1 MRATAAQEPLALIRR
16 LYDAWNSG
24 DVATA
29 AEVLA
34 PDVRWDTFG
43 GAKANAMQQTL
54 AGGSGGTWHLTAVA
68 VDLLVGIEDHVLA
81 FSRRTGA
88 APERIEIWT
97 LKDGRAVHYRGYPL
111 DDGLAVLSETTGSRK
126 LELVC
131 RAVVAFNR
139 GDKAGWMRIFTGD
152 GRAFAQRLEGTRLDD
167 IRVLGETFDALVLSA
182 AYHHGG
188 QVTPVH
194 LLLTFAGE
202 RARRVEPYPTAA
214 DALDAAAR
222 WSLPKPVNGRPG
234 RADSLTGFKAGR
246 PGRARR
252 AATGRAE
259 AASGRRPRRPPAARA
274 VTAARRRARASPS
287 CCCAAESRG
296 TPRSAGHRAARRARR
311 ARATPPGRRGPGN
324 RAAQ

>member
-16 LYDAWNSG
+16 LYDAWNAG

-43 GAKANAMQQTL
+43 AAKASPNAMQQTL

-68 VDLLVGIEDHVLA
+68 IDLLVGIEDHVLA

-97 LKDGRAVHYRGYPL
+97 LKDARAVHYRGYPL
-111 DDGLAVLSETTGSRK
+111 DEGLAVLSETTGSRK

-131 RAVVAFNR
+131 RALVAFNR
-139 GDKAGWMRIFTGD
+139 GDKTGWMRIFTGD
-152 GRAFAQRLEGTRLDD
+152 GRAFAQRLEGKRLDD
-167 IRVLGETFDALVLSA
+167 VRVLGETFEALVVSA
-182 AYHHGG
+182 TYHHGG
-188 QVTPVH
+188 QQTPVH

-202 RARRVEPYPTAA
+202 RVRRVEPHATTA

-222 WSLPKPVNGRPG
+222 WN
-234 RADSLTGFKAGR
+234 
-246 PGRARR
+246 
-252 AATGRAE
+252 
-259 AASGRRPRRPPAARA
+259 PA
-274 VTAARRRARASPS
+274 
-287 CCCAAESRG
+287 
-296 TPRSAGHRAARRARR
+296 
-311 ARATPPGRRGPGN
+311 
-324 RAAQ
+324 

>member
-1 MRATAAQEPLALIRR
+1 MRATAAHEPLALIRR
-16 LYDAWNSG
+16 LYEAWNNG
-24 DVATA
+24 DIATA

-34 PDVRWDTFG
+34 PDVQWDTYG
-43 GAKANAMQQTL
+43 AAKATPNAMQQTL

-111 DDGLAVLSETTGSRK
+111 DDGLAVLSETTRSRK

-131 RAVVAFNR
+131 RALLAFNR
-139 GDKAGWMRIFTGD
+139 GDTAGWMRIFTGD

-167 IRVLGETFDALVLSA
+167 IEVRGETFEALVLTA

-188 QVTPVH
+188 RITPVH

-202 RARRVEPYPTAA
+202 RVRRVEPHQTAEA
-214 DALDAAAR
+214 ALEAAAR
-222 WSLPKPVNGRPG
+222 WN
-234 RADSLTGFKAGR
+234 
-246 PGRARR
+246 
-252 AATGRAE
+252 
-259 AASGRRPRRPPAARA
+259 PA
-274 VTAARRRARASPS
+274 
-287 CCCAAESRG
+287 
-296 TPRSAGHRAARRARR
+296 
-311 ARATPPGRRGPGN
+311 
-324 RAAQ
+324 

>member
-16 LYDAWNSG
+16 LYEAWNSG

-29 AEVLA
+29 AQVLA

-43 GAKANAMQQTL
+43 AAKATPNAMQQTL

-97 LKDGRAVHYRGYPL
+97 LDGGKAVHYRGYPL
-111 DDGLAVLSETTGSRK
+111 DDGLAVLSETTRSRK

-131 RAVVAFNR
+131 RALLAFNR
-139 GDKAGWMRIFTGD
+139 GDKAGWMRLFPGD
-152 GRAFAQRLEGTRLDD
+152 GRAFVPWLEGTRLDD
-167 IRVLGETFDALVLSA
+167 VEVRGETFEALVLTA

-188 QVTPVH
+188 RVAPVH

-202 RARRVEPYPTAA
+202 RVRRVDPHRTAEA
-214 DALDAAAR
+214 ALEAAAR
-222 WSLPKPVNGRPG
+222 WN
-234 RADSLTGFKAGR
+234 
-246 PGRARR
+246 
-252 AATGRAE
+252 
-259 AASGRRPRRPPAARA
+259 PA
-274 VTAARRRARASPS
+274 
-287 CCCAAESRG
+287 
-296 TPRSAGHRAARRARR
+296 
-311 ARATPPGRRGPGN
+311 
-324 RAAQ
+324 

>member
-34 PDVRWDTFG
+34 PDVQWDTFG
-43 GAKANAMQQTL
+43 GAKATAMQQTL

-68 VDLLVGIEDHVLA
+68 IDLLVGIEDHVLA

-88 APERIEIWT
+88 APQRIEIWT
-97 LKDGRAVHYRGYPL
+97 LKDSRAVHYRGYPL
-111 DDGLAVLSETTGSRK
+111 DDGLAVLSETTRSRK

-131 RAVVAFNR
+131 RAMLAFNR

-167 IRVLGETFDALVLSA
+167 IRVLGETFDSLVLSA

-188 QVTPVH
+188 QVTPVN

-202 RARRVEPYPTAA
+202 RVRRVEPFPTAA

-222 WSLPKPVNGRPG
+222 WS
-234 RADSLTGFKAGR
+234 
-246 PGRARR
+246 
-252 AATGRAE
+252 
-259 AASGRRPRRPPAARA
+259 PA
-274 VTAARRRARASPS
+274 
-287 CCCAAESRG
+287 
-296 TPRSAGHRAARRARR
+296 
-311 ARATPPGRRGPGN
+311 
-324 RAAQ
+324 

>member
-1 MRATAAQEPLALIRR
+1 MRATAAHEPLALIRR

-43 GAKANAMQQTL
+43 AAKASPNAMQQTL

-68 VDLLVGIEDHVLA
+68 IDLLVAIEDHVLA
-81 FSRRTGA
+81 FSRRSGA

-97 LKDGRAVHYRGYPL
+97 LRDARAVHYRGYPL

-126 LELVC
+126 LELLC
-131 RAVVAFNR
+131 RALLAFNR
-139 GDKAGWMRIFTGD
+139 GDKPGWLRIFTGD

-167 IRVLGETFDALVLSA
+167 IEMLGETFDSLVLSA

-188 QVTPVH
+188 QVTPAH

-202 RARRVEPYPTAA
+202 RVRRVEPHATA
-214 DALDAAAR
+214 DAALEAAAR
-222 WSLPKPVNGRPG
+222 WS
-234 RADSLTGFKAGR
+234 
-246 PGRARR
+246 
-252 AATGRAE
+252 
-259 AASGRRPRRPPAARA
+259 PA
-274 VTAARRRARASPS
+274 
-287 CCCAAESRG
+287 
-296 TPRSAGHRAARRARR
+296 
-311 ARATPPGRRGPGN
+311 
-324 RAAQ
+324 

>member
-1 MRATAAQEPLALIRR
+1 MRATAAQEPLSLIRR
-16 LYDAWNSG
+16 LYDAWNAG

-43 GAKANAMQQTL
+43 AAKASPNAMQQTL

-68 VDLLVGIEDHVLA
+68 IDLLVGIEDHVLA

-126 LELVC
+126 LELLC
-131 RAVVAFNR
+131 RAVLAFNR
-139 GDKAGWMRIFTGD
+139 GDKAGWLRIFTGD
-152 GRAFAQRLEGTRLDD
+152 GRAFAQRLEGKRLDD
-167 IRVLGETFDALVLSA
+167 ARVLGETFEALVISA
-182 AYHHGG
+182 TYHHGG
-188 QVTPVH
+188 QLTPVH

-202 RARRVEPYPTAA
+202 RVRRVEPYATAA

-222 WSLPKPVNGRPG
+222 WN
-234 RADSLTGFKAGR
+234 
-246 PGRARR
+246 
-252 AATGRAE
+252 
-259 AASGRRPRRPPAARA
+259 PA
-274 VTAARRRARASPS
+274 
-287 CCCAAESRG
+287 
-296 TPRSAGHRAARRARR
+296 
-311 ARATPPGRRGPGN
+311 
-324 RAAQ
+324 